1 MLLALIF
8 SMLLV
13 IATVLIHYE
22 TLRLASSWLPRLKIP
37 PRQRIIVVIFATFC
51 AHTVEIWLYAM
62 AYFILADDF
71 GIGAIGGTHSES
83 FYDYLYFSTATYT
96 SLGFGDVVPYGSLRI
111 MAAIESL
118 VGLLMIAWS
127 ASFTYVAMEKFW
139 GMHVTRRAPPE

>member
-13 IATVLIHYE
+13 LATVLIHYE
-22 TLRLASSWLPRLKIP
+22 TLRMASSWLPRLQIP
-37 PRQRIIVVIFATFC
+37 PRQRIIAAIFATFC

-71 GIGAIGGTHSES
+71 GIGSLGGANSKE

-96 SLGFGDVVPYGSLRI
+96 TLGFGDVVPHGGLRI
-111 MAAIESL
+111 MAGIESL
-118 VGLLMIAWS
+118 TGLLMITWS

-139 GMHVTRRAPPE
+139 GMHVTRRAPSE

>member
-13 IATVLIHYE
+13 LATVLIHYE
-22 TLRLASSWLPRLKIP
+22 TLRLASSWLPRLQIP
-37 PRQRIIVVIFATFC
+37 PRQRIIAAIFATFC
-51 AHTVEIWLYAM
+51 AHTVEICLYAI
-62 AYFILADDF
+62 AYYTLTDDF
-71 GIGAIGGTHSES
+71 GIGSLGGVNSKE

-96 SLGFGDVVPYGSLRI
+96 SLGFGDVVPYGTLRI

-139 GMHVTRRAPPE
+139 GIHATRRAPPE

>member
-13 IATVLIHYE
+13 LATVLIHYE
-22 TLRLASSWLPRLKIP
+22 TLRLASSWLPRLQIP
-37 PRQRIIVVIFATFC
+37 PRQRIIAAIFATFC

-71 GIGAIGGTHSES
+71 GIGSLGGANSRE

-96 SLGFGDVVPYGSLRI
+96 TLGFGDVVPHGGLRI
-111 MAAIESL
+111 MAGIESL
-118 VGLLMIAWS
+118 TGLLMITWS

-139 GMHVTRRAPPE
+139 GMHVTRRAPSE

>member
-13 IATVLIHYE
+13 LATVLIHYE
-22 TLRLASSWLPRLKIP
+22 TLRLASSWLPRLNIP
-37 PRQRIIVVIFATFC
+37 PRQRIIAVIFATFC
-51 AHTVEIWLYAM
+51 AHTVEIWLYAT

-71 GIGAIGGTHSES
+71 SIGTISGTRSES

-96 SLGFGDVVPYGSLRI
+96 TLGFGDVVPYGNMRI

-118 VGLLMIAWS
+118 VGLLMITWS
-127 ASFTYVAMEKFW
+127 ASFTYVAMENFW
-139 GMHVTRRAPPE
+139 KMHATHRTPHE